1 MIEYLEKLDNKTLAE
16 FWCYFN
22 RWEYPR
28 ELDRFKPNNW
38 DLLPTQIKY
47 KINKPII
54 NYIKN
59 RVSEKELLREWN
71 KERMVGI
78 DFDIWWENK
87 EPISDFAKTLLK
99 EMYKLENSNLN

>member
-1 MIEYLEKLDNKTLAE
+1 MIEHLKKLDNKKLAE

-22 RWEYPR
+22 IWEYPP
-28 ELDRFKPNNW
+28 ELDNFKPNNW

-47 KINKPII
+47 KINKLII
-54 NYIKN
+54 NYIKS

-71 KERMVGI
+71 KDRYRGI
-78 DFDIWWENK
+78 EFDIWWENK
-87 EPISDFAKTLLK
+87 EPMSDLAHKLLK